1 MHTHFIIMGSSY
13 SKGYRMAM
21 DYLVEDTS
29 IDFIQSQ
36 LDRIRLEVGN
46 LYCVSISTII
56 TQNTDWK
63 SVIDADSFYEGVH
76 VCSDIEDFVRK
87 IKEKEKR

>member
-36 LDRIRLEVGN
+36 LDRIRLEVEN

-63 SVIDADSFYEGVH
+63 SVIDADWFYEGVH
-76 VCSDIEDFVRK
+76 VCNSIDEFIEELK
-87 IKEKEKR
+87 K